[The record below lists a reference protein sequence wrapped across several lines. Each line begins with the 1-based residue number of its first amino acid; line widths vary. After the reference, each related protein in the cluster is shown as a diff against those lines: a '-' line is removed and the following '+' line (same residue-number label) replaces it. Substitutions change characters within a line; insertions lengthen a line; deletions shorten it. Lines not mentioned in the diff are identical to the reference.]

1 MLTFPH
7 ILTLGGEMQKIL
19 FFLSLLIAKVIPIDR
34 AVGSAGGTVIVIRSK
49 LLKIIS
55 YVSL

>member
-1 MLTFPH
+1 
-7 ILTLGGEMQKIL
+7 MQKML

-49 LLKIIS
+49 LFMTTS
-55 YVSL
+55 YVLL

>member
-1 MLTFPH
+1 
-7 ILTLGGEMQKIL
+7 MQKIL

-34 AVGSAGGTVIVIRSK
+34 AVCSAGGTVIVIRSK

>member
-1 MLTFPH
+1 
-7 ILTLGGEMQKIL
+7 MQKIL
-19 FFLSLLIAKVIPIDR
+19 FFLSLLIAKVIPIER

-49 LLKIIS
+49 LFKIIS